1 MGKGTLDDR
10 HPLSVGAARS
20 TALKDA
26 DCIILLGARL
36 NWMLHFGKSPRF
48 NADVKIVQVRTKRDL
63 SRNTPLILRLQI
75 DNDTAELHNNV
86 QSALAIQAD
95 LKTVLS
101 QVGRRLA
108 WRHEEDIGD
117 FFLQLNEGETNWKYD
132 GNTEWW
138 NLLQKKLTTNK
149 ERSNV
154 SRSTKSELSPD
165 VFV

>member
-48 NADVKIVQVRTKRDL
+48 NADVKIVQVRTRLDRP
-63 SRNTPLILRLQI
+63 RNTPLILCLQI

-101 QVGRRLA
+101 QVDHRLS
-108 WRHEEDIGD
+108 WRHGKEAGH
-117 FFLQLNEGETNWKYD
+117 FLFQLNEGETNWSYD
-132 GNTEWW
+132 GKTEWW
-138 NLLQKKLTTNK
+138 NLLQKKLTKNK

-154 SRSTKSELSPD
+154 SRSEERERSPD
-165 VFV
+165 VLV